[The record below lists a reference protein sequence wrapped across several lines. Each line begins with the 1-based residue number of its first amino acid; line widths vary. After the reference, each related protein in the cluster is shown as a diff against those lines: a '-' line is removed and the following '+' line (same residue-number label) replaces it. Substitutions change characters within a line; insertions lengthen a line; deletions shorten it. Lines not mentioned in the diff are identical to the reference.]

1 MRESSLLKAHQPCPD
16 CGSTEEIWKMT
27 PRMARLLIRIMKCI
41 LRIFTIPSAL
51 FTVGIISIF
60 EMFVIIIIN
69 VEEYC
74 NSDKRRPRYM
84 SILPKESI
92 CMFKM
97 LGLLNFEESK
107 RR

>member
-27 PRMARLLIRIMKCI
+27 PSTARLLVKIMKWI

-51 FTVGIISIF
+51 FTIGIISIF
-60 EMFVIIIIN
+60 EIFVIITIN

-74 NSDKRRPRYM
+74 NSDKRRPRYV

-92 CMFKM
+92 SMFKI
-97 LGLLNFEESK
+97 LGLLNFE
-107 RR
+107 